1 MLMIHCALL
10 RIIAKILTLLLE
22 YVPEIT
28 EVNAPGFN
36 VIYYMLLCLQDHN
49 IRLFCHF
56 EGQLLYTPKSAFRVL

>member
-36 VIYYMLLCLQDHN
+36 VIYYMRLCLQDHN
-49 IRLFCHF
+49 IQQHI
-56 EGQLLYTPKSAFRVL
+56 PKGSEEPDGAFGGAGAP